1 MRFLRIGRRGLAV
14 LAMLAA
20 LSGCT
25 KTQGELSPAKVL
37 ENYIK
42 ISFSLSG
49 VQDRKRM
56 EELLTGD
63 TLSRLMSW
71 SDDQFAKAFLE
82 SPKRFQGLR
91 ILENRKVSEQEVALT
106 YELSFEEGPK
116 DNLAQITQKKLC
128 SVIKVDGAWKIKE
141 VRSIRESIEY
151 LKEFTLP

>member
-1 MRFLRIGRRGLAV
+1 MNFFRSGSRTVA
-14 LAMLAA
+14 LAMVVGTLW
-20 LSGCT
+20 GCT
-25 KTQGELSPAKVL
+25 KAPGESSPAKVL

-63 TLSRLMSW
+63 TLARLMSW
-71 SDDQFAKAFLE
+71 SDDQFTKAFLE
-82 SPKRFQGLR
+82 SPKRFQGLK
-91 ILENRKVSEQEVALT
+91 ILENRKVSDLEAALT
-106 YELSFEEGPK
+106 YELSFDEGPK
-116 DNLAQITQKKLC
+116 DNLTQITQKKLC
-128 SVIKVDGAWKIKE
+128 SVVKVDGLWKIKE

>member
-1 MRFLRIGRRGLAV
+1 
-14 LAMLAA
+14 
-20 LSGCT
+20 
-25 KTQGELSPAKVL
+25 
-37 ENYIK
+37 
-42 ISFSLSG
+42 
-49 VQDRKRM
+49 M

>member
-1 MRFLRIGRRGLAV
+1 MRFWRIGKQAVGMVAVMAV
-14 LAMLAA
+14 LW
-20 LSGCT
+20 GCT
-25 KTQGELSPAKVL
+25 KTPGESSPAKVL

-49 VQDRKRM
+49 AQDRKRM

-63 TLSRLMSW
+63 TLARLMSW
-71 SDDQFAKAFLE
+71 SDDQFMKAFLE
-82 SPKRFQGLR
+82 SPKRFQGLK
-91 ILENRKVSEQEVALT
+91 ILENRKVSDQEVALT

-116 DNLAQITQKKLC
+116 ENLAQITQKKLC
-128 SVIKVDGAWKIKE
+128 SVIKVDGLWKIKE

>member
-1 MRFLRIGRRGLAV
+1 MRFLRIGRRGLVV
-14 LAMLAA
+14 LAVLAA

-25 KTQGELSPAKVL
+25 KTAGELSPAKVL

-56 EELLTGD
+56 EDLLTGD
-63 TLSRLMSW
+63 TLGRLTSW

-82 SPKRFQGLR
+82 SPKRFQGLK

>member
-1 MRFLRIGRRGLAV
+1 LAV
-14 LAMLAA
+14 VAMLAA

-25 KTQGELSPAKVL
+25 KTPGDLSPAKVL

-63 TLSRLMSW
+63 TLGRLMSW

-82 SPKRFQGLR
+82 SPKRFQGLK

-151 LKEFTLP
+151 MKEFTLP